1 MSFSCRHANASANA
15 KGSAQYGKLAVINL
29 LKSIFPSHDSLCTCA
44 GCHMTAAVAS
54 VPTLGLPYAVS
65 LLGWAGGLI
74 ALVAGGLVTL
84 FTSLLIAG
92 LLEFGGKRHI
102 RYRDL
107 SQAIFGA
114 PLLADCFARLPS
126 AAITMPVI

>member
-1 MSFSCRHANASANA
+1 MSSPTLVSSGPC
-15 KGSAQYGKLAVINL
+15 
-29 LKSIFPSHDSLCTCA
+29 SIPEACHGVPALEGMVPSYDSLGACA
-44 GCHMTAAVAS
+44 GFHMTAAVAS
-54 VPTLGLPYAVS
+54 VPTLGLPFAVS

-107 SQAIFGA
+107 AQAIFGK
-114 PLLADCFARLPS
+114 PPS
-126 AAITMPVI
+126 PC

>member
-1 MSFSCRHANASANA
+1 MSDIVH
-15 KGSAQYGKLAVINL
+15 IM
-29 LKSIFPSHDSLCTCA
+29 PSHDNLNTCA

-65 LLGWAGGLI
+65 LLGWPGGLI
-74 ALVAGGLVTL
+74 SLVAGGCVTL

-107 SQAIFGA
+107 AQAIFGA
-114 PLLADCFARLPS
+114 PSPLFCTALFCC
-126 AAITMPVI
+126 PV

>member
-1 MSFSCRHANASANA
+1 MT
-15 KGSAQYGKLAVINL
+15 NL
-29 LKSIFPSHDSLCTCA
+29 DVKSPLPNSLGTCA

-65 LLGWAGGLI
+65 LLGWEGGLI
-74 ALVAGGLVTL
+74 ALVAGGCVTL

-107 SQAIFGA
+107 AQAIFGA
-114 PLLADCFARLPS
+114 QSSSLLTSSVRLS
-126 AAITMPVI
+126 

>member
-1 MSFSCRHANASANA
+1 
-15 KGSAQYGKLAVINL
+15 
-29 LKSIFPSHDSLCTCA
+29 
-44 GCHMTAAVAS
+44 MTAAVAS

-74 ALVAGGLVTL
+74 ALVAGGAVTL

-107 SQAIFGA
+107 AQAIFGA
-114 PLLADCFARLPS
+114 QPFTLLMFLQTLPGLPETH
-126 AAITMPVI
+126 A